1 MGAATTARAR
11 MLAHASPLIRLLGQ
25 RDALCHENSLL
36 ERELEVFRSQRQRKA
51 PHQRP
56 HYAPE
61 ERARILEVMRLRGWT
76 VKQAAQR
83 FVVHPNTIRNWR
95 RAVEDRTRSDRLLG
109 RPPWNRLH
117 DGVRGVVLELRRAF
131 PEPEFGTR
139 TIARHLVRAGIRISR
154 TSVRRVLQEH
164 QGGPRSRGEHAR
176 RVTQPTHH
184 IRHPVEPNRVWHL
197 DLTEIRVLWL
207 TVTLAAIVDGFTR
220 KIVALRASRARPTS
234 EDVSALVAE
243 SVVQAGRRPRFLV
256 TDHGSQFRRRFTAKM
271 RSLGIDHVACPVRT
285 WQLNA
290 KIERVFRDVKRWAC
304 RSWLPLDVSSVQ
316 ARLDDYREWH
326 NRYRPHAAHG
336 TLTPDEAEHGARLPD
351 PIAYTERG
359 GVEPRIRLRRE
370 HVGNDRRLAYP
381 VIRVTEHPREAA

>member
-1 MGAATTARAR
+1 VADTKRSLWDAAEAIATLFMGAATTARAR

-164 QGGPRSRGEHAR
+164 QGGPRTRGEHAR

-234 EDVSALVAE
+234 EDLSVLVAE
-243 SVVQAGRRPRFLV
+243 AIVQAGRRPRFLV
-256 TDHGSQFRRRFTAKM
+256 TDHGSQFRRRFTANDA
-271 RSLGIDHVACPVRT
+271 LAGH
-285 WQLNA
+285 
-290 KIERVFRDVKRWAC
+290 
-304 RSWLPLDVSSVQ
+304 
-316 ARLDDYREWH
+316 
-326 NRYRPHAAHG
+326 RPR
-336 TLTPDEAEHGARLPD
+336 RLPGPD
-351 PIAYTERG
+351 LAAQREDRARVPGREAL
-359 GVEPRIRLRRE
+359 GVP
-370 HVGNDRRLAYP
+370 VVAAARRLLRPGPSRRLQRMAQPLPAACGPWYLDP
-381 VIRVTEHPREAA
+381 GRSRARRPAPGPDRIHRERRCGTADQAAP